1 VAELVFWDIKGE
13 KQNMKLKD
21 YFEKT
26 KGISILST
34 ADREGKL
41 TTAIYSR
48 PRVLEDN
55 SIAFIMRERLT
66 YHNLQTNPHAAFMFI
81 EESAGYQGI
90 RLFLKK
96 SREDNDP
103 EVIAK
108 MTRRSLTPEEDKQ
121 KGPKHLVIFRAEMIL
136 PLIGAGESY
145 VTIA

>member
-1 VAELVFWDIKGE
+1 
-13 KQNMKLKD
+13 MKLKD

-55 SIAFIMRERLT
+55 SIAFFMRERLT

>member
-1 VAELVFWDIKGE
+1 
-13 KQNMKLKD
+13 MKLKD
-21 YFEKT
+21 YFAKT

-34 ADREGKL
+34 ADRDGKV
-41 TTAIYSR
+41 TTAVYSV
-48 PRVLEDN
+48 PRVMEDN
-55 SIAFIMRERLT
+55 NIAFIMRERLT
-66 YHNLQTNPHAAFMFI
+66 YHNLQNNPHAAFMFI

-96 SREDNDP
+96 IREDNNP

-108 MTRRSLTPEEDKQ
+108 MTRREMTPEEDKQ
-121 KGPKHLVIFRAEMIL
+121 KGPKHLVIFRTEMIL

>member
-1 VAELVFWDIKGE
+1 
-13 KQNMKLKD
+13 MKLKD
-21 YFEKT
+21 YFAKT

-34 ADREGKL
+34 ADRDGKV
-41 TTAIYSR
+41 TTAVYSV
-48 PRVLEDN
+48 PRVMEDN
-55 SIAFIMRERLT
+55 NIAFIMRERLT
-66 YHNLQTNPHAAFMFI
+66 YHNLQNNPHAAFMFI

-96 SREDNDP
+96 IIEDNNP

-108 MTRRSLTPEEDKQ
+108 MTRREMTPEEDKQ
-121 KGPKHLVIFRAEMIL
+121 KGPKHLVIFRTEMIL